1 MSDFMDNLPKELS
14 DREKKEFEFDE
25 QIKAELHDICTYMW
39 EHGLKQ
45 ISMGYSS
52 GARFRLRMEFEE
64 GSR

>member
-14 DREKKEFEFDE
+14 DREKQEFEFDE
-25 QIKAELHDICTYMW
+25 QIKAELHDVCTYMW